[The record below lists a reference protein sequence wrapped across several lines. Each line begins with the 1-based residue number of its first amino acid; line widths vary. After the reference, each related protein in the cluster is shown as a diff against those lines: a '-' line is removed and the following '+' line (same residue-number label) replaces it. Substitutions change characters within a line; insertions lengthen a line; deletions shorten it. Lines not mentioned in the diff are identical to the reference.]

1 MQPHTCH
8 EGVPLSQFLAKKFK
22 CRIGKCLSEGD
33 INYYFADHTSPFL
46 YWHFPGNFLFSKIF
60 TFQFSV
66 CLCSLFIQESP
77 FQLWS
82 FQLSRASKRRAA
94 CFGQRADW
102 QLCCVVCSAPG
113 LGVLLL
119 CWARRW
125 TRLATAT
132 LFCSAVC
139 WGLQE
144 TQAEHCRVVC
154 RHCAAGEGKNVTA
167 LITKKYPAFY
177 LGEKQ
182 WIYETCKIVQ
192 RNSSVEWE
200 EMRVACD
207 KFDSQRNNWGSF
219 LVILNCFRKRSQRI
233 STVDPETNFASSE
246 NN

>member
-1 MQPHTCH
+1 MPRGCTPESILGQEAQMQDWKMSFRGRHQLLLCRPY
-8 EGVPLSQFLAKKFK
+8 LS
-22 CRIGKCLSEGD
+22 LSLPTFSWE
-33 INYYFADHTSPFL
+33 FF
-46 YWHFPGNFLFSKIF
+46 FSKFF
-60 TFQFSV
+60 TFQFSGSV
-66 CLCSLFIQESP
+66 FVIHSRVALSIVILSVVQGLKETRRLFWAKSWLATLLCGVQCTWVGGSASL
-77 FQLWS
+77 
-82 FQLSRASKRRAA
+82 LSQKMNKTCNCNSVLLRRVLRAA
-94 CFGQRADW
+94 RDSSRT
-102 QLCCVVCSAPG
+102 LPCS
-113 LGVLLL
+113 V
-119 CWARRW
+119 
-125 TRLATAT
+125 
-132 LFCSAVC
+132 
-139 WGLQE
+139 
-144 TQAEHCRVVC
+144 QALRCD
-154 RHCAAGEGKNVTA
+154 AGGSKNVTA

>member
-33 INYYFADHTSPFL
+33 INYYFADHTFPFL
-46 YWHFPGNFLFSKIF
+46 YRHFPGIFFWNIF
-60 TFQFSV
+60 TFQFSGSV
-66 CLCSLFIQESP
+66 FVIHSRVALSIVILSVVQGLKETRRLFWAKSW
-77 FQLWS
+77 L
-82 FQLSRASKRRAA
+82 AT
-94 CFGQRADW
+94 
-102 QLCCVVCSAPG
+102 
-113 LGVLLL
+113 LL
-119 CWARRW
+119 CGVQCTWVGGSASLLALARRW
-125 TRLATAT
+125 TRPAT

-144 TQAEHCRVVC
+144 TQAELCRVVC
-154 RHCAAGEGKNVTA
+154 RHWAAGWGKNVTA

-177 LGEKQ
+177 HGEKR

-233 STVDPETNFASSE
+233 STVDPETNLASSE

>member
-33 INYYFADHTSPFL
+33 INYYFADHTFPFL

-102 QLCCVVCSAPG
+102 QLCCAVHEGWGFCFFACFGKEMNKTCNS
-113 LGVLLL
+113 VLLRRVL
-119 CWARRW
+119 RAARDSSR
-125 TRLATAT
+125 T
-132 LFCSAVC
+132 LPCSV
-139 WGLQE
+139 
-144 TQAEHCRVVC
+144 QALGCRVRQECYCVD
-154 RHCAAGEGKNVTA
+154 
-167 LITKKYPAFY
+167 
-177 LGEKQ
+177 
-182 WIYETCKIVQ
+182 YEEVSCLLSWWKAMDLRKLAKLCK
-192 RNSSVEWE
+192 E
-200 EMRVACD
+200 
-207 KFDSQRNNWGSF
+207 
-219 LVILNCFRKRSQRI
+219 ILL
-233 STVDPETNFASSE
+233 
-246 NN
+246 

>member
-1 MQPHTCH
+1 MSN
-8 EGVPLSQFLAKKFK
+8 PLHATRVYPRVNSWPRSSNAGLENVCQRATSITTLQTIPLPFFTDIFLGIFCSQKFSHFNFLCVCVRYSFK
-22 CRIGKCLSEGD
+22 SRPFNCDPFSCPGPQRDAPPVLGKEL
-33 INYYFADHTSPFL
+33 T
-46 YWHFPGNFLFSKIF
+46 GNFVVQCTRVGGSA
-60 TFQFSV
+60 
-66 CLCSLFIQESP
+66 SL
-77 FQLWS
+77 LA
-82 FQLSRASKRRAA
+82 L
-94 CFGQRADW
+94 
-102 QLCCVVCSAPG
+102 
-113 LGVLLL
+113 
-119 CWARRW
+119 ARRW
-125 TRLATAT
+125 TRPAT

-144 TQAEHCRVVC
+144 TQAELCRVVC
-154 RHCAAGEGKNVTA
+154 RHWAAGGGKNVTA

-233 STVDPETNFASSE
+233 SAVDPETNFASSE
-246 NN
+246 NI

>member
-1 MQPHTCH
+1 MSN
-8 EGVPLSQFLAKKFK
+8 PLHATRVYPRVNSWPRSSNAGLENVCQRATSITTLQTIPFPFFTDIFLGIFFK
-22 CRIGKCLSEGD
+22 NFHISIFWQCVRYSFKSR
-33 INYYFADHTSPFL
+33 PFNCD
-46 YWHFPGNFLFSKIF
+46 PFSCPEP
-60 TFQFSV
+60 Q
-66 CLCSLFIQESP
+66 
-77 FQLWS
+77 
-82 FQLSRASKRRAA
+82 RRDA

-177 LGEKQ
+177 LGEKR